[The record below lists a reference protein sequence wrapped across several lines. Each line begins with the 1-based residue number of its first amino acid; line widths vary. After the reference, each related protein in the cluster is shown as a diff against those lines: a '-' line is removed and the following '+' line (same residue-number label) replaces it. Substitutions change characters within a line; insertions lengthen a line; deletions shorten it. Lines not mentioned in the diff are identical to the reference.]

1 MMKQILFCV
10 TIMFLSAWASAQSP
24 GYVAR
29 AKKYIDQ
36 YATLAIL
43 EQKKSGI
50 PASITL
56 GQGILETEAG
66 ASELMTEANN
76 HFGIKCKNGY
86 QGPYYKHD
94 DDAPKEH
101 FKKYTCAAES
111 FSDHSALLLN
121 NPRYAPLLRLPQ
133 TDYAAWA
140 KCLRKC
146 GYATNPT
153 YAEQLIKIIEDFKLQ
168 DYTYTA
174 LDSSLRQD
182 QLAASEPE
190 IKVLPV
196 RDTSKKPTSA
206 PEFTQP
212 IVPAASSALAKIA
225 DSAKNAIMHPA
236 NSVPQPA
243 IKPIV
248 KIDTAKKTAAP
259 PVVAIAKP
267 VAKVNTLIDS
277 TKINKPRSASIP
289 VVTVSANPTPVAKV
303 EKKPVDES
311 HVVIVNGLQAFYA
324 YKDEMLLQYAMK
336 YHKTYQQ
343 LLMINDLTDGPLPFN
358 MYVYLEHK
366 HTRGTNAQHEVKE
379 GESLMMIAQEE
390 GMQVK
395 SLRELNLL
403 NPNEEP
409 LPGTILQLQNS
420 ASIKPVVN
428 VNESTAHNRNSIII
442 NEEPAIASS
451 NDFIEIPKP
460 KPAAT
465 NITNGDNRTTKPA
478 PGKIEPDPQFEAFLD
493 SMANALDN
501 KKAEF
506 KPAPAKPAP
515 VETKVNTAGKPDKF
529 YTVKRGDTAFSIAK
543 SNNITLDQ
551 LMKWNNIDGHI
562 VIGQNLQVKE

>member
-1 MMKQILFCV
+1 MRKITLFCI
-10 TIMFLSAWASAQSP
+10 TIMFLSAWAYAQSP

-76 HFGIKCKNGY
+76 HFGIKCKNGW

-94 DDAPKEH
+94 DDAPNEH

-111 FSDHSALLLN
+111 YSDHSALLLN
-121 NPRYAPLLRLPQ
+121 NPRYAPLLVLPQ

-146 GYATNPT
+146 GYATSPT

-182 QLAASEPE
+182 QLAESEQE
-190 IKVLPV
+190 IKVMQV
-196 RDTSKKPTSA
+196 RDTAEKPGPFNTAPIAPATSN
-206 PEFTQP
+206 
-212 IVPAASSALAKIA
+212 SLAQIA
-225 DSAKNAIMHPA
+225 DSAKKAIMPPA
-236 NSVPQPA
+236 NIVTQPITKQVARTDTTIMTIGLPVASVA
-243 IKPIV
+243 KPIAKSHTDTL
-248 KIDTAKKTAAP
+248 KINRP
-259 PVVAIAKP
+259 KP
-267 VAKVNTLIDS
+267 VAV
-277 TKINKPRSASIP
+277 
-289 VVTVSANPTPVAKV
+289 PTAAATTNAVPVAKA
-303 EKKPVDES
+303 EKKPVNEN
-311 HVVIVNGLQAFYA
+311 HIVMVNGLQAFFA
-324 YKDEMLLQYAMK
+324 YKDELILQYAMK

-343 LLMINDLTDGPLPFN
+343 LLMINDLQDGPIPFN

-366 HTRGTNAQHEVKE
+366 LTKGVNARHEVKE
-379 GESLMMIAQEE
+379 GESLLMVAQEE
-390 GMQVK
+390 GIQLK

-409 LPGTILQLQNS
+409 IPGTILELQNP
-420 ASIKPVVN
+420 ALQKPVVN
-428 VNESTAHNRNSIII
+428 VSELTAHNRNSIVV
-442 NEEPAIASS
+442 NEEQVAQTSS
-451 NDFIEIPKP
+451 DYIEIPKP

-465 NITNGDNRTTKPA
+465 NTESKTTKTT
-478 PGKIEPDPQFEAFLD
+478 GKIEPDPQFEAFLD
-493 SMANALDN
+493 SMSNALDHKN
-501 KKAEF
+501 AAPKA
-506 KPAPAKPAP
+506 APAKPAP
-515 VETKVNTAGKPDKF
+515 AQMNAAGKQEKF
-529 YTVKRGDTAFSIAK
+529 YTVKRGDTAFGIAK

-551 LMKWNNIDGHI
+551 LMKWNKMDGHI
-562 VIGQNLQVKE
+562 TIGQNLQVKE